1 MIEIALYIGLATLL
15 YLAFTKARHR
25 LRLSKA
31 KHPSLRGHAKIS
43 RRVAKHVPFYQYTDK
58 QVISCDGADEATIS
72 TRRRSLSNLT
82 EKLNLHFAKANALS
96 AQIKSSVSDMQF
108 TDAYRMPFQFRDF
121 GRRHLPCANFAVAS
135 EGVRIRDIDGHWTH
149 DLGGS
154 YGVNL
159 LGFDFY
165 KNCMEQAQQK
175 VNDLGP
181 VLGPYHP
188 IIADNVES
196 LKSISGLDEVSFH
209 MSGTEAVM
217 QSVGLAR
224 YHTKRPKIVVFCGAY
239 HGWWDGVQPGIGN
252 HRRTSDTYMLNE
264 MNSNTLRVIKTRTDI
279 ACVLVNPVQALNPNG
294 SANSDATLISSDRS
308 TNFNRDA
315 YSAWLRELRAACDA
329 SGTILIFD
337 EVFVGFRL
345 GLHGAQGYFGVKA
358 DMVTYGKTLGGGLP
372 VGVLCGV
379 ARLMKRYR
387 DDRPVDV
394 CFARGTFNSHPL
406 VMACMHEFLA
416 YAQSE
421 AFKVESDAAEQIWDM
436 RARQLNHQLQ
446 MRGIPVKIENMSSIW
461 VVTYTR
467 PSRFNWMFQFYLRL
481 QNINLGWIG
490 TGRFIFSHNYTDS
503 DFDEVCK
510 KIVAAGMEMQQD
522 GWWVERN
529 PSNKSIKKQVLNEM
543 LRHKVKRHSIKQTP
557 VQDAA

>member
-1 MIEIALYIGLATLL
+1 MIEIALYIGLVTLL
-15 YLAFTKARHR
+15 YLAFTKVRHR

-43 RRVAKHVPFYQYTDK
+43 RRVAKHVPFYQYTDE

-121 GRRHLPCANFAVAS
+121 GKRHLPCANFAVAS
-135 EGVRIRDIDGHWTH
+135 EGVRIQDIDGHWTH

-159 LGFDFY
+159 LGYDFY
-165 KNCMEQAQQK
+165 KNCMKHAQQK
-175 VNDLGP
+175 VHDLGP

-315 YSAWLRELRAACDA
+315 YSAWLKELRAACDA

-372 VGVLCGV
+372 VGVLCGA

-406 VMACMHEFLA
+406 VMACMHEFLS

-421 AFKVESDAAEQIWDM
+421 AFRVESDAAEQVWDM

-446 MRGIPVKIENMSSIW
+446 MRDIPVKIENMSSIW

-467 PSRFNWMFQFYLRL
+467 PSRFNWLFQFYLRL
-481 QNINLGWIG
+481 QNINLAWIG

-529 PSNKSIKKQVLNEM
+529 PSNKSIKKQVLNEL
-543 LRHKVKRHSIKQTP
+543 LRHKVKRLSIKQKP